1 MKRINR
7 YAVFL
12 FLMMLAVMSC
22 EIDLTL
28 KQQDLPA
35 DISVFGIMSPDTSMQ
50 IMVSKT
56 HLYFIT
62 LGEQMGEES
71 LLPDADVRIIVN
83 GKESTAVYDAAVRR
97 FISDSRARPLD
108 HVEVSVE
115 SDGLRSTYCEF
126 QVPAEPKMEILSI
139 EKVFD
144 DIENGDVSSSFQ
156 TYDSDTL
163 AVITVKIT
171 DLPGDNYYRLKV
183 RSEGFSDS
191 ALKVVQNRFTSGDIV
206 FYDERLYRETSALP
220 AYFSNI
226 FDDRYFDGKEYT
238 FKIESRIQANYFP
251 FKDFSEKRIVVEL
264 QALSKGLYDYLKAV
278 EIYDRAYEETEHRDE
293 YMEGVVV
300 PTNMVN
306 GTGAVGAYIRK
317 QSLVEL

>member
-144 DIENGDVSSSFQ
+144 DMSVLIH
-156 TYDSDTL
+156 
-163 AVITVKIT
+163 KI
-171 DLPGDNYYRLKV
+171 LLRCK
-183 RSEGFSDS
+183 S
-191 ALKVVQNRFTSGDIV
+191 
-206 FYDERLYRETSALP
+206 
-220 AYFSNI
+220 
-226 FDDRYFDGKEYT
+226 
-238 FKIESRIQANYFP
+238 
-251 FKDFSEKRIVVEL
+251 
-264 QALSKGLYDYLKAV
+264 
-278 EIYDRAYEETEHRDE
+278 
-293 YMEGVVV
+293 
-300 PTNMVN
+300 
-306 GTGAVGAYIRK
+306 
-317 QSLVEL
+317 